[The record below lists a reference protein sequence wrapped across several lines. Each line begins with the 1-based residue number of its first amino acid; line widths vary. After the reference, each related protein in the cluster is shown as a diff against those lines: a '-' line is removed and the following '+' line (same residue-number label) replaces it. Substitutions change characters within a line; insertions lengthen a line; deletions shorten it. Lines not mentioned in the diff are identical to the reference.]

1 MKKTTILCVGLCA
14 AMAFTS
20 CKSNESAYKR
30 AYEKAKQYD
39 TAAAQQAPQTP
50 QTAAPQTTEEVA
62 VVAPVEA
69 KPADEARVVDNLDNV
84 SVRQESVTLI
94 NGSGLKDF
102 SVIVGSFGLI
112 SNAEGLQQRLKA
124 AGYDAQVVKNEE
136 KNMYRVVA
144 STFAGKADAVNSRD
158 QLRATYPD
166 ARILSIDY
174 GKKRTGLA
182 VTDPLQIIAGGL
194 ATVSTSELFDW
205 LRAYMAKEPVERIVI
220 GEPRQPNG
228 EPSENLQRVQQFVN
242 RWRKAVPEV
251 PIEYYDER
259 FTSVLAHQAMLSG
272 GLKKKARQDKAL
284 VDEISATIIL
294 EDYLRSKK

>member
-1 MKKTTILCVGLCA
+1 MKKTTLLCVGICA

-20 CKSNESAYKR
+20 CKSSESAYKK

-39 TAAAQQAPQTP
+39 TAAPQQAPQTS
-50 QTAAPQTTEEVA
+50 QAAPQTTEEVA

-69 KPADEARVVDNLDNV
+69 KPADETRVVDNLDNV
-84 SVRQESVTLI
+84 SVRQESVTLV

-124 AGYDAQVVKNEE
+124 AGYDAQIVKNEE

-166 ARILSIDY
+166 AWL
-174 GKKRTGLA
+174 
-182 VTDPLQIIAGGL
+182 
-194 ATVSTSELFDW
+194 LFYT
-205 LRAYMAKEPVERIVI
+205 R
-220 GEPRQPNG
+220 
-228 EPSENLQRVQQFVN
+228 
-242 RWRKAVPEV
+242 
-251 PIEYYDER
+251 
-259 FTSVLAHQAMLSG
+259 
-272 GLKKKARQDKAL
+272 
-284 VDEISATIIL
+284 
-294 EDYLRSKK
+294 

>member
-39 TAAAQQAPQTP
+39 TAAAQQAPQV
-50 QTAAPQTTEEVA
+50 AAPQATEEVA

-124 AGYDAQVVKNEE
+124 AGYEDIIH
-136 KNMYRVVA
+136 R
-144 STFAGKADAVNSRD
+144 
-158 QLRATYPD
+158 LRQETY
-166 ARILSIDY
+166 
-174 GKKRTGLA
+174 RTG
-182 VTDPLQIIAGGL
+182 
-194 ATVSTSELFDW
+194 SH
-205 LRAYMAKEPVERIVI
+205 R
-220 GEPRQPNG
+220 
-228 EPSENLQRVQQFVN
+228 PSADH
-242 RWRKAVPEV
+242 RWRVGDCFYIRTV
-251 PIEYYDER
+251 R
-259 FTSVLAHQAMLSG
+259 
-272 GLKKKARQDKAL
+272 L
-284 VDEISATIIL
+284 VESLYGQGACGTYRDRRAPSAQW
-294 EDYLRSKK
+294 

>member
-144 STFAGKADAVNSRD
+144 STFAGKADAVNSR
-158 QLRATYPD
+158 
-166 ARILSIDY
+166 RILSIDY

>member
-1 MKKTTILCVGLCA
+1 MKKTTFLCVGLCA

-20 CKSNESAYKR
+20 CKSSESAYKR

-39 TAAAQQAPQTP
+39 TASAQQAPQ
-50 QTAAPQTTEEVA
+50 AAPQTNEEVA

-69 KPADEARVVDNLDNV
+69 KPANETRVVDNLDNV
-84 SVRQESVTLI
+84 SVRQESVTLV

-124 AGYDAQVVKNEE
+124 AGYDAQIVKNED

-166 ARILSIDY
+166 A
-174 GKKRTGLA
+174 
-182 VTDPLQIIAGGL
+182 
-194 ATVSTSELFDW
+194 W
-205 LRAYMAKEPVERIVI
+205 LLYNVR
-220 GEPRQPNG
+220 
-228 EPSENLQRVQQFVN
+228 
-242 RWRKAVPEV
+242 
-251 PIEYYDER
+251 
-259 FTSVLAHQAMLSG
+259 
-272 GLKKKARQDKAL
+272 
-284 VDEISATIIL
+284 
-294 EDYLRSKK
+294 